1 MAENS
6 AVAVAPT
13 AAPTMLE
20 ELLEITAQSLVR
32 TEVAEHYE
40 VIREL
45 GRGKYGHVMLVT
57 HRQRGKELAAPYKLL
72 CLVSSPLAHMC
83 GLMGLGCLVPGVSGD
98 SQGNQQSR
106 GLPARDLPIAP
117 SQGVGDDEG
126 TAQSN
131 RQDCD
136 DDVSPRAS
144 WEVSP
149 PSQDQQGSWPCIHM
163 DIIQLKTST
172 PTTQHRQG
180 MKPWA

>member
-57 HRQRGKELAAPYKLL
+57 HRQRGKELAASCELL

-83 GLMGLGCLVPGVSGD
+83 GLMGAWVFGTRSVREFPREPTG
-98 SQGNQQSR
+98 QGTSR
-106 GLPARDLPIAP
+106 
-117 SQGVGDDEG
+117 
-126 TAQSN
+126 
-131 RQDCD
+131 
-136 DDVSPRAS
+136 
-144 WEVSP
+144 
-149 PSQDQQGSWPCIHM
+149 QGSSHC
-163 DIIQLKTST
+163 
-172 PTTQHRQG
+172 TQPGGR
-180 MKPWA
+180 